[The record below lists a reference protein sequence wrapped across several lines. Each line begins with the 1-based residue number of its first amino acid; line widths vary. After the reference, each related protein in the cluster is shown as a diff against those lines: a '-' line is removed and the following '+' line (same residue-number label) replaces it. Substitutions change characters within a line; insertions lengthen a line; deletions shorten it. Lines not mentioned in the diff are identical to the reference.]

1 MIILLTNDDGYGAEG
16 IQLLDDVLSKA
27 GHEVWV
33 CAPEKQRSGFSH
45 SISLKTPVTIKEV
58 CDRHYICQ
66 GSPADCI
73 MFFLLGHFPL
83 KRPDVI
89 ISGINNG
96 FNIGYD
102 LLYSGTVGS
111 STEGTLR
118 DIPSIALSAQDG
130 EGVEVPFE
138 DAATF
143 MVNHLEQFVPLI
155 NPGSFLNIN
164 VPVDSDQRWDLCDVD
179 YVEYYDH
186 ILIENPKGTFNFK
199 GAANPDA
206 VLKYSRGSD
215 FDLTAKKNIIAVSPL
230 RVLQPVDEDM
240 KKKLEKLK

>member
-16 IQLLDDVLSKA
+16 IRLLDDVLSRA

-45 SISLKTPVTIKEV
+45 SISLKTPVEIREV

-73 MFFLLGHFPL
+73 MFFLLGNFPL
-83 KRPDVI
+83 KKPDVI

-111 STEGTLR
+111 ATEGTLR

-130 EGVEVPFE
+130 EGIKVPYE

-143 MVNHLEQFVPLI
+143 MVNHLEEFVPLI
-155 NPGSFLNIN
+155 NPGSFININ
-164 VPVDSDQRWDLCDVD
+164 VPIDSNQKWELCDVD
-179 YVEYYDH
+179 YIEYYDH
-186 ILIENPKGTFNFK
+186 ILIENPKNIYNFK
-199 GAANPDA
+199 GAANPEA
-206 VLKYSRGSD
+206 VLNYSSGSD
-215 FDLTAKKNIIAVSPL
+215 FDITSNRHVIAVSPL
-230 RVLQPVDEDM
+230 RVIQPVDEDM
-240 KKKLEKLK
+240 RKKMEKLK